1 MQAKEK
7 LINKTWENGKKP
19 NFRLDFGPFG
29 PFYFKNLALSVTRYH
44 GQLSS
49 CKISEKINDP
59 VLRLTYWNET
69 DRLTYRQTDRQ
80 TSDFMGCWHQ
90 VSKTWHDWIL
100 AHIQN
105 PLIFTQ
111 IGKPCV
117 ALEMQNSSILT
128 ILEYSEPQHI

>member
-1 MQAKEK
+1 MQVKEK
-7 LINKTWENGKKP
+7 LINKSWENGKKP

-49 CKISEKINDP
+49 CKISEQINDP
-59 VLRLTYWNET
+59 ILRLTYWHET
-69 DRLTYRQTDRQ
+69 DRLTYRQTNRQ
-80 TSDFMGCWHQ
+80 TRVISWDADI
-90 VSKTWHDWIL
+90 KTWHDWIL
-100 AHIQN
+100 PHIQN
-105 PLIFTQ
+105 PLILTQ

-117 ALEMQNSSILT
+117 PLEMQNSSILT